1 VVAASWFA
9 PTGAPVSLTP
19 GTARLVHQGQT
30 VGWVVAEGT
39 GWAGPTPEGEAVE
52 VEGMILR
59 GAFDLVTALETFL
72 ANDCLGFKA
81 GPANPVPDGAIV
93 LGDPGLVI
101 CRGASVE
108 PGVVF
113 DTRNGAVV
121 LEAGVEVRHGTR
133 LEGPFYAG
141 EKCRI
146 LGDHLRVSV
155 LGPRCTV
162 KGEVSNTVFLGYA
175 NKAHAGF
182 LGHSVLGHWVNLGS
196 GTTTSN
202 LKNTY
207 GEIALSY
214 KGKKIATGRQFLGSL
229 IGDHAKTAIGM
240 MLPTGTI
247 IGAGAN
253 VFGGGQVPKY
263 VAPMAWGFEG
273 TEQMNEEG
281 FLAVAARVMPRRD
294 VQLTSERR
302 AALSATWKR
311 VSSR

>member
-1 VVAASWFA
+1 
-9 PTGAPVSLTP
+9 
-19 GTARLVHQGQT
+19 
-30 VGWVVAEGT
+30 
-39 GWAGPTPEGEAVE
+39 
-52 VEGMILR
+52 MLR
-59 GAFDLVTALETFL
+59 GTFDLVTALETYL

-81 GPANPVPDGAIV
+81 GPANPVPDGALV
-93 LGDPGLVI
+93 LGDPTLVI

-113 DTRNGAVV
+113 DTRSGAIV

-141 EKCRI
+141 EKSRI

-162 KGEVSNTVFLGYA
+162 QGELSNTVFMGYA
-175 NKAHAGF
+175 NKAHYGF
-182 LGHSVLGHWVNLGS
+182 VGHSVIGHWVNLGA

-214 KGKKIATGRQFLGSL
+214 KGKRIGTGRQFLGSL

-240 MLPTGTI
+240 MLPTGTT

-263 VAPMAWGFEG
+263 VPAMAWGFEG
-273 TEQMNEEG
+273 GELMKEEG
-281 FLAVAARVMPRRD
+281 FLGVAARVMPRRE
-294 VQLTSERR
+294 VQFTAERR

-311 VSSR
+311 VTGQ